1 MELTIPYYSV
11 CLYHQWTYR
20 PVVYIYAVYTENI
33 HFSTIYLFQ
42 MQQEC
47 KILKT
52 IVFGMVQHKTSY
64 DVSWWSV
71 ASGFHSTLEFN
82 TICKYTGCHRRNGA
96 NFGRVFLML
105 NYTYITQKTY
115 IQSWRVTQIMAIEKC
130 GLLWCPRT
138 VSRPWRHIHP
148 LRMPGNE
155 KQLANIGM
163 QWRWRDN
170 ATAEACVNYLE
181 T

>member
-20 PVVYIYAVYTENI
+20 PVMYIYAVYTENI

-47 KILKT
+47 KIFKT

-71 ASGFHSTLEFN
+71 ASGIHTILEFN
-82 TICKYTGCHRRNGA
+82 TICKY
-96 NFGRVFLML
+96 
-105 NYTYITQKTY
+105 
-115 IQSWRVTQIMAIEKC
+115 IQAISIQNKE
-130 GLLWCPRT
+130 LIYVERQT
-138 VSRPWRHIHP
+138 E
-148 LRMPGNE
+148 N
-155 KQLANIGM
+155 
-163 QWRWRDN
+163 
-170 ATAEACVNYLE
+170 TA
-181 T
+181 